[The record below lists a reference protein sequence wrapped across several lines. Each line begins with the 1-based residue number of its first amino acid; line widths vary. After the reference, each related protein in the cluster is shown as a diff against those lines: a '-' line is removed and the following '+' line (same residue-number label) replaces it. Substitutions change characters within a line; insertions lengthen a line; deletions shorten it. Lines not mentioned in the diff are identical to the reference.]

1 MNTDHFSEVFQ
12 QIVDQKAKAA
22 LPPPKPRFAGIDIVK
37 ILACFLVVAVHFFR
51 NSEFYSMPITPGI
64 SILAI
69 YGRFFTFNC
78 VPLFMITTGFL
89 MKNKQLSGKYY
100 LGILRVLCI
109 YIVISLICVIF
120 NKHYFHLSYTTWQV
134 VRGLFMYSDAQYAW
148 YVEYYFSIFL
158 LIPFLNAGYQA
169 METRGR
175 KTALLATVILL
186 TMISPTFYIG
196 NVRADQIR
204 IFPGYFARCYPIGY
218 YFIGAYIREFPP
230 KRDLKHKM
238 VYVIVLLFSLIYVST
253 MTFWQSLKN
262 EEKNFTWLSWH
273 NDDYAAWPTVAMSTM
288 LFLLLFDITIKK
300 PRTAKMLST
309 LSNATF
315 AAYLISYVFDCIA
328 YRHLNESVK
337 EIPKRFWFAP
347 LVVPFV
353 FICSMLSGLLIER
366 IYERAD
372 QHLRDDLA
380 AIRKRRTRRIPPN
393 PS

>member
-1 MNTDHFSEVFQ
+1 
-12 QIVDQKAKAA
+12 
-22 LPPPKPRFAGIDIVK
+22 
-37 ILACFLVVAVHFFR
+37 
-51 NSEFYSMPITPGI
+51 
-64 SILAI
+64 
-69 YGRFFTFNC
+69 
-78 VPLFMITTGFL
+78 
-89 MKNKQLSGKYY
+89 
-100 LGILRVLCI
+100 
-109 YIVISLICVIF
+109 
-120 NKHYFHLSYTTWQV
+120 
-134 VRGLFMYSDAQYAW
+134 
-148 YVEYYFSIFL
+148 
-158 LIPFLNAGYQA
+158 
-169 METRGR
+169 
-175 KTALLATVILL
+175 
-186 TMISPTFYIG
+186 
-196 NVRADQIR
+196 
-204 IFPGYFARCYPIGY
+204 
-218 YFIGAYIREFPP
+218 
-230 KRDLKHKM
+230 
-238 VYVIVLLFSLIYVST
+238 

-315 AAYLISYVFDCIA
+315 AAYLISYVFDCIV